1 MRHRK
6 KGKSLGRTKG
16 PREALL
22 RNLATSVVL
31 YERVKTT
38 EAKAKAVKPIV
49 EKYVTAGRNKTL
61 HTRKEM
67 LKFFNDKKAVDK
79 LLDDLGPRYKERPGG
94 YMRITK
100 LGKRAGDGAK
110 VVQLEFVK

>member
-6 KGKSLGRTKG
+6 KGKTLGRKKG
-16 PREALL
+16 PKEAML

-38 EAKAKAVKPIV
+38 EAKAKAVKPVV
-49 EKYVTAGRNKTL
+49 EKYVTVSRKNDL
-61 HTRKEM
+61 STRRKM
-67 LKFFNDKKAVDK
+67 LKFFYDKKAVDK
-79 LLDDLGPRYKERPGG
+79 LLEELGPRYKDRKGG

-100 LGKRAGDGAK
+100 IGQRKGDGAK
-110 VVQLEFVK
+110 TVQLEFV